1 MRKRKTQTKLTPEDS
16 YRRIFV
22 NGEKKILYPCLM
34 VKGNSKIMV
43 GKIGSKDGEIF
54 CVDNKPIP
62 YKLAGF
68 VDVKTL
74 HEKMAE

>member
-1 MRKRKTQTKLTPEDS
+1 
-16 YRRIFV
+16 
-22 NGEKKILYPCLM
+22 M
-34 VKGNSKIMV
+34 VEGNSKIMV